1 MRMRS
6 ASSSTSA
13 SASAR
18 AHACVSTRAC
28 ASEAGFTLIELMVA
42 VGIAIFLTMAAV
54 AFARHETKLM
64 GISTDRLEMQQSA
77 RAALDMLAD
86 DIGQAGAGVGYGNV
100 SGNYGAAT
108 DLLPGKDSFAGLR
121 IDNFCVESVDGAGGR
136 VCFNQD
142 GTPIGYPGA
151 ADASLAG
158 TDLSLQTSDIN
169 TGAPKILNPYTLRT
183 VDIGILSATGSYS
196 TIADFSF
203 GGTAQYCNDADI
215 SFRDGE
221 LALIRN
227 DVGDAARAIL
237 VQGPS
242 ASPCTYGQCLG
253 GCTTFTVGTPA
264 AVFYQNDA
272 SAATANFV
280 AGELHGGLHTT
291 VWFVDDSDPSYDTGI
306 GVLRRAW
313 FDDVRGCTAR
323 DSTCGDEVM
332 PYIDTLQATIWE
344 WDQAGQTWVNS
355 GQGMVRDR
363 TGQRHRLRVD
373 LELVVRA
380 RADSRTPRDT
390 LQLRL
395 APLCVPNLGSCP
407 GSKVDFTERQA
418 YRTSIEVKN
427 SGYMAVQ

>member
-1 MRMRS
+1 MRLR
-6 ASSSTSA
+6 
-13 SASAR
+13 
-18 AHACVSTRAC
+18 
-28 ASEAGFTLIELMVA
+28 SEAGFTLIELMVA

-86 DIGQAGAGVGYGNV
+86 DIGQAGAGVGYGNA
-100 SGNYGAAT
+100 SGNFGLVT
-108 DLLPGKDSFAGLR
+108 DPLPGKDSFAGVR
-121 IDNFCVESVDGAGGR
+121 IDNFCVESVDGVGTR

-142 GTPIGYPGA
+142 GTPIAYPGA
-151 ADASLAG
+151 ADPGFAG

-169 TGAPKILNPYTLRT
+169 TGAPRIATPYTLRT

-196 TIADFSF
+196 TVADFAF
-203 GGTAQYCNDADI
+203 GAVQTGQYCNDGDI

-237 VQGPS
+237 VQAPTAAACS
-242 ASPCTYGQCLG
+242 YGQCLG
-253 GCTTFTVGTPA
+253 GCTSFTVGTPPA
-264 AVFYQNDA
+264 IFYQNDA
-272 SAATANFV
+272 SADSANFV
-280 AGELHGGLHTT
+280 AGELHGGLHAT
-291 VWFVDDSDPSYDTGI
+291 VWFVDDSDPSYDAGI

-313 FDDVRGCTAR
+313 FDDARGCAAR

-332 PYIDTLQATIWE
+332 PYVDTLQATIWE
-344 WDQAGQTWVNS
+344 WDQSTQTWVNS
-355 GQGMVRDR
+355 GQEMVRDR

-380 RADSRTPRDT
+380 KADSRTPRDA

-395 APLCVPNLGSCP
+395 APLCVPNFGSCP
-407 GSKVDFTERQA
+407 ASKVDFTERQA